1 MEQLGGR
8 IRKLRESR
16 NMTQTELSEI
26 LGMKTYTTVSK
37 WEKNENFPKGK
48 DLKKLAEIFNVTS
61 DYLLG
66 LSDTELGKITTQN
79 KHHEILTLCNQLNEE
94 KLKQLILS
102 HYSSVKSFAE
112 ENGMPYSTVRSIL
125 ERGIMNA
132 NVENAI
138 KICSALGIRPEIFSY
153 FLETSKGEPEILTI
167 YNQLEEPKQEKVLD
181 YAKEQL
187 EEQNSSKIVSIFD
200 KPQDDEDYITDYVE
214 GLVAAGHGT
223 FQEDNLHMEVRLRA
237 EDVPEDY
244 DTIAKVAGD
253 SMEPLI
259 EDNDLLFI
267 KVTSQVDI
275 NSIGIFQVNDKN
287 FVKKLKRDYDGSWYL
302 QSLNSG
308 YEEIHLTENDDI
320 RTIGVVVDIYREG

>member
-1 MEQLGGR
+1 MEQLGDR
-8 IRKLRESR
+8 VRKLREGR

-66 LSDTELGKITTQN
+66 LTDDKLKKITTQN
-79 KHHEILTLCNQLNEE
+79 EKTEI
-94 KLKQLILS
+94 I
-102 HYSSVKSFAE
+102 
-112 ENGMPYSTVRSIL
+112 SI
-125 ERGIMNA
+125 
-132 NVENAI
+132 
-138 KICSALGIRPEIFSY
+138 Y
-153 FLETSKGEPEILTI
+153 D
-167 YNQLEEPKQEKVLD
+167 QLEEPRQEKVLN

-187 EEQNSSKIVSIFD
+187 DEQENSNIISIFN

-237 EDVPEDY
+237 NDVPNEY

-267 KVTSQVDI
+267 KITSQVDI
-275 NSIGIFQVNDKN
+275 NDIGIFQVNGKN

-320 RTIGVVVDIYREG
+320 RTIGEVVEIYKP

>member
-1 MEQLGGR
+1 MEQLGDR

-66 LSDTELGKITTQN
+66 LSDNKLGKITTQN
-79 KHHEILTLCNQLNEE
+79 EHL
-94 KLKQLILS
+94 
-102 HYSSVKSFAE
+102 
-112 ENGMPYSTVRSIL
+112 
-125 ERGIMNA
+125 
-132 NVENAI
+132 
-138 KICSALGIRPEIFSY
+138 
-153 FLETSKGEPEILTI
+153 EILTI
-167 YNQLEEPKQEKVLD
+167 YNQLEEPKQEKVLS
-181 YAKEQL
+181 YAKDQL
-187 EEQNSSKIVSIFD
+187 EEQESANNISMFD
-200 KPQDDEDYITDYVE
+200 KYQDDEDYITDYVE

-237 EDVPEDY
+237 NDVPNEY

-253 SMEPLI
+253 SMEPMI

-267 KVTSQVDI
+267 KVKNQVDI
-275 NSIGIFQVNDKN
+275 NDIGIFQINGKN
-287 FVKKLKRDYDGSWYL
+287 FVKKLKRDYNGGWYL
-302 QSLNSG
+302 QSLNNS
-308 YEEIHLTENDDI
+308 YEEIHLTEDDDI
-320 RTIGVVVDIYREG
+320 RTIGEVVSVYREK

>member
-1 MEQLGGR
+1 M
-8 IRKLRESR
+8 
-16 NMTQTELSEI
+16 
-26 LGMKTYTTVSK
+26 
-37 WEKNENFPKGK
+37 NE
-48 DLKKLAEIFNVTS
+48 D
-61 DYLLG
+61 
-66 LSDTELGKITTQN
+66 
-79 KHHEILTLCNQLNEE
+79 

-102 HYSSVKSFAE
+102 RYSSVKSFAE

-138 KICSALGIRPEIFSY
+138 KICSALGIRPEIFSP
-153 FLETSKGEPEILTI
+153 LLATQNEHPEILTI
-167 YNQLEEPKQEKVLD
+167 YNQLEDPNKEKVLD
-181 YAKEQL
+181 YATVL
-187 EEQNSSKIVSIFD
+187 LNEQNNMKTSTVLEKY
-200 KPQDDEDYITDYVE
+200 KNDEDYITDYVE

-267 KVTSQVDI
+267 KVTSQVDV
-275 NSIGIFQVNDKN
+275 NDIGIFQINGKN

-308 YEEIHLTENDDI
+308 YEEIHLSEDDDI
-320 RTIGVVVDIYREG
+320 RTIGEVVDIYKV

>member
-66 LSDTELGKITTQN
+66 LSDTKLGKITTQN
-79 KHHEILTLCNQLNEE
+79 EH
-94 KLKQLILS
+94 
-102 HYSSVKSFAE
+102 
-112 ENGMPYSTVRSIL
+112 
-125 ERGIMNA
+125 
-132 NVENAI
+132 
-138 KICSALGIRPEIFSY
+138 
-153 FLETSKGEPEILTI
+153 PEILTI

-187 EEQNSSKIVSIFD
+187 EEQENSNIISIFN
-200 KPQDDEDYITDYVE
+200 KLQDNEDYITDYVE

-237 EDVPEDY
+237 NDVPNEY

-275 NSIGIFQVNDKN
+275 NSIGIFQVNGKN

-320 RTIGVVVDIYREG
+320 RTIGEVVDIYKV

>member
-1 MEQLGGR
+1 MEQLGDR
-8 IRKLRESR
+8 VRKLREGR

-66 LSDTELGKITTQN
+66 LTDDKLKKITTQN
-79 KHHEILTLCNQLNEE
+79 EKTEI
-94 KLKQLILS
+94 I
-102 HYSSVKSFAE
+102 
-112 ENGMPYSTVRSIL
+112 SI
-125 ERGIMNA
+125 
-132 NVENAI
+132 
-138 KICSALGIRPEIFSY
+138 Y
-153 FLETSKGEPEILTI
+153 D
-167 YNQLEEPKQEKVLD
+167 QLEDPNKEKVLD
-181 YAKEQL
+181 YATVL
-187 EEQNSSKIVSIFD
+187 LNEQNNMKTSTVLEKY
-200 KPQDDEDYITDYVE
+200 KNDEDYITDYVE

-253 SMEPLI
+253 SMEPMI

-275 NSIGIFQVNDKN
+275 NSIGIFQVNGKN

-308 YEEIHLTENDDI
+308 YEEIHLSEDDDI
-320 RTIGVVVDIYREG
+320 RTIGEVVDIYKV